1 VVGESLAR
9 LAEDAIVFEHA
20 RSTSSW
26 TRTAAASLLTG
37 LSPQRHR
44 VFDRL
49 DIASAELLMLAE
61 VLQGHG
67 YQTLAWSGNPN
78 VLATWG
84 FAQGFDEFVDLAIT
98 PYESQKTDA
107 VPMFDAILKK
117 VDEVG
122 AAAVFYY
129 LHLMDP
135 HNPYLPPPEIIRE
148 VQADQA
154 LAGTHPAGHG
164 AGQGD
169 LPSYESYLAEIV
181 DVDAQLGRFLDVLVE
196 RGLYDE
202 SVVLVT
208 SDHGEE
214 FGDHGGR
221 FHGRTL
227 FEEVLRVVGILKLPG
242 GEMAGLRVAQPVDLA
257 DLMPAV
263 LRGAGLPVPEGLD
276 GRSPLEGPRGF
287 RPRMASLELDGRSYT
302 SVLDGE
308 WKLILQRG
316 GHRPQLFDLSRDPQE
331 TENLFEARPDVARRL
346 GSILVE
352 RRASYQTGWH
362 VRGCGV
368 QTPSSLEFHL
378 FPSRSQP
385 RPVRFE
391 SNDELVPLPSDSG
404 TQGFRAR
411 LDLQPRRVLNTR
423 YVPPV
428 PILDEDED
436 EVVLAAPQG
445 AAIETIRLAEAH
457 GGDLLVS
464 LGSGGVW
471 IRTASLTLDGS
482 TVDARVAWNRPI
494 ACYEA
499 NFIPSEHAGRPYLRI
514 WHEESV
520 ATSAKPEEIGPELR
534 SRLRALGYAW

>member
-1 VVGESLAR
+1 VGESLAR

-49 DIASAELLMLAE
+49 DIAAAELLTLPE
-61 VLQGHG
+61 ILQGHG
-67 YQTLAWSGNPN
+67 YQTVAWSGNPN

-84 FAQGFDEFVDLAIT
+84 FAQGFDEFVDLAII
-98 PYESQKTDA
+98 PYKSQKTDA
-107 VPMFDAILKK
+107 APMFEAILKK

-122 AAAVFYY
+122 AAPIFCY

-135 HNPYLPPPEIIRE
+135 HNPYLPPPELVRE
-148 VQADQA
+148 VGADEA

-169 LPSYESYLAEIV
+169 LPTYQSYLAEIV
-181 DVDAQLGRFLDVLVE
+181 DVDAQLGRFLDVLAE

-202 SVVLVT
+202 SIVLVT

-227 FEEVLRVVGILKLPG
+227 FEEVLRVVGILKLPS
-242 GEMAGLRVAQPVDLA
+242 GEMAGSRVAQPVDLA

-276 GRSPLEGPRGF
+276 GRSPLEGPPQP
-287 RPRMASLELDGRSYT
+287 RPRVATLELDGRSYT

-308 WKLILQRG
+308 WKLILERG
-316 GHRPQLFDLSRDPQE
+316 GGRPQLFDLRRDPQE
-331 TENLFEARPDVARRL
+331 TENLFEAQPDVARKL

-352 RRASYQTGWH
+352 RRASYETGWH

-368 QTPSSLEFHL
+368 QTPRTLEFHL
-378 FPSRSQP
+378 SPSRSQP
-385 RPVRFE
+385 RRVRFE
-391 SNDELVPLPSDSG
+391 SNDELVPLPSASG
-404 TQGFRAR
+404 TQRFHAR

-423 YVPPV
+423 YVPPL
-428 PILDEDED
+428 PTLAEDED
-436 EVVLAAPQG
+436 EIVLPAPG
-445 AAIETIRLAEAH
+445 TASIETLRLAEPG

-464 LGSGGVW
+464 LGPGGEW
-471 IRTASLTLDGS
+471 IREASLTLDGS
-482 TVDARVAWNRPI
+482 TLDAHVEWNRPI
-494 ACYEA
+494 TCHEA
-499 NFIPSEHAGRPYLRI
+499 NSIPSEHAGRPYLRI
-514 WHEESV
+514 WYEESV
-520 ATSAKPEEIGPELR
+520 ARSAEPEEIGPELR